1 MPISAV
7 SDLDIGAQI
16 EREVELFKSDF
27 KNLEDVLQTICGGFF
42 WAALTRD
49 KTWPL
54 QLSEYIFSSILVNPL
69 SWKWQY
75 EYN

>member
-1 MPISAV
+1 MPAPAV

-16 EREVELFKSDF
+16 EREVELFKSDS

-54 QLSEYIFSSILVNPL
+54 QLGECIFKLFRISIM
-69 SWKWQY
+69 S
-75 EYN
+75 